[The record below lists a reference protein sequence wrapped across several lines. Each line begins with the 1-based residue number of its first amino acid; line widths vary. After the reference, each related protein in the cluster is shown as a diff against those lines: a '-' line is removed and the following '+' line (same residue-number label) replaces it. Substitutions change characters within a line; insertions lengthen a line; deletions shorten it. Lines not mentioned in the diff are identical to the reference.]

1 MASSA
6 RVQLCG
12 PLVVEIDGRLV
23 TQALP
28 GRRGRMLVGFLA
40 AHRRRAHAREEL
52 IDALWPEGP
61 PAGAGAKLSA
71 LLSGARR
78 ALGAELVSGRA
89 EVRLALPPDT
99 YVDLEAAEEAIHRAQ
114 SAVDRGDWERAWA
127 PSQVALFVA
136 RRGFLPEVDAA
147 WAARWRQR
155 VEEIHLSG
163 LECLAA
169 SSLGLDRSEFATGEK
184 AAREL
189 VAAAPV
195 REQGHILLMRTLAAR
210 GNTAEALLAYE
221 HLRTVLDE
229 ELGMVPGPESRALEA
244 RLRDELAHRPGARRP
259 HPELLVADEPRPP
272 ADSGGTFTIC
282 FTDIVDSTRIAW
294 RLGDRRWAALVHDHE
309 HLIRSL
315 AEANGGRAI
324 KSQGDG
330 MMLAFPS
337 ARSGATFA
345 LSLQRELARG
355 GSAEEL
361 RVRAGLHTG
370 EAQEWGGDYLG
381 RAVIQAARIS
391 AVAQAGE
398 VLVSALVRELLDTG
412 GDFVF
417 RDPRE
422 VELKGL
428 PGKHLIWS
436 IQFATP
442 MG

>member
-12 PLVVEIDGRLV
+12 PLVVEFDGRLV

-28 GRRGRMLVGFLA
+28 GRMGRALVGFLA
-40 AHRRRAHAREEL
+40 AHRRRAHARDEL
-52 IDALWPEGP
+52 IEALWPEGA

-71 LLSGARR
+71 LLSGTRR
-78 ALGAELVSGRA
+78 ALGAEFVSGRS
-89 EVRLALPPDT
+89 EVRLALPRDA
-99 YVDLEAAEEAIHRAQ
+99 YVDLEVAEEAIHRAQ
-114 SAVDRGDWERAWA
+114 SSVDRGEWERAWG

-136 RRGFLPEVDAA
+136 RRGFLPEVDAP
-147 WAARWRQR
+147 WAATWRQR
-155 VEEIHLSG
+155 VGEIRLSS

-169 SSLGLDRSEFATGEK
+169 SSLGLQRSEFATGEK

-189 VAAAPV
+189 VAAAPL
-195 REQGHILLMRTLAAR
+195 RERGHVLLMRTLAAR

-221 HLRTVLDE
+221 HLQTVLDE
-229 ELGMVPGPESRALEA
+229 ELGTAPGPEPRALVA
-244 RLRDELAHRPGARRP
+244 RLRDELAFGGAARRP
-259 HPELLVADEPRPP
+259 HPELPVADQPRPP
-272 ADSGGTFTIC
+272 ADGGGTSTIC
-282 FTDIVDSTRIAW
+282 FTDIVDSTRTAW
-294 RLGDRRWAALVHDHE
+294 RLGDRRWAALVHEHE

-315 AEANGGRAI
+315 AEANQGRAI

-337 ARSGATFA
+337 ARGGATFA
-345 LSLQRELARG
+345 LSLQRELARNV
-355 GSAEEL
+355 SAEEL

-370 EAQEWGGDYLG
+370 EAQESGGDYLG

-391 AVAQAGE
+391 AAAQAGE

-417 RDPRE
+417 SDPRE
-422 VELKGL
+422 IELKGI

-442 MG
+442 VG